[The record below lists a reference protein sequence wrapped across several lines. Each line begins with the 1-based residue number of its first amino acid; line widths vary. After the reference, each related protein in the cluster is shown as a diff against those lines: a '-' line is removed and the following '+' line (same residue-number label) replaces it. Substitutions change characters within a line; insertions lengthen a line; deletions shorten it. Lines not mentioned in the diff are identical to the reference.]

1 MGAVK
6 FKVGNYAAYTGL
18 STKDNDTLYF
28 ITDAKKIF
36 KGATD
41 VTENIVVVTTDFPT
55 FANAFEDKLYIKPS
69 TLEVKTK
76 ISGQEA
82 WTVLVPGYVTAG
94 TDVLTAN
101 GAKIPTTQA
110 LIDYVTTTAN
120 SILTNFFAAKKTLA
134 AYGITDAKIE
144 NGTITLGNATITPIP
159 VVTGETGEVPKFKSD
174 GTLESTGFT
183 LGKSVPADA
192 VFTDT
197 TYSTATQSADG
208 LMSSSDKTKLDG
220 IETGANKTIVDSSLS
235 ATSENP
241 VQNKVVKSALD
252 NKLETSL
259 KGAVNGLAE
268 LDSTGKVPSTQ
279 LPSYV
284 DDVIEGY
291 YYNSKFYKESTHT
304 NEITGETGKIYVNL
318 GEGTDQNKTY
328 RWSGSAFV
336 VISETLAL
344 GETSSTAYR
353 GDRGKTA
360 YDHSQVTSGNPHNVT
375 KSEVG
380 LGNVTNDKQV
390 KAISSSTNG
399 NVVTFGGTDGAT
411 VADSGKKI
419 ISSTPMGNANTDIP
433 TANVVADAI
442 STAIASKVDEIS
454 ATAGDIITAGSDGAI
469 ADSGVT
475 IAKYDSSTY
484 ATMGT
489 SNTAVPTEKLVSDAI
504 TSKATNILGTGTAD
518 QVVTSTTTGVQRS
531 GKTIGGSTLAGSPD
545 ADTLATEAA
554 VSAGLS
560 PKANKLTSSAST
572 HVLVG
577 SAGGDLADSGK
588 TIGGSTLAGTP
599 SADVLATEA
608 AVSAAIT
615 SSISWESIS

>member
-18 STKDNDTLYF
+18 TTKDNDTLYF

-36 KGATD
+36 KGTTD
-41 VTENIVVVTTDFPT
+41 VTENVVVVTNEFPT

-76 ISGQEA
+76 IGSEGT
-82 WTVLVPGYVTAG
+82 WTVLIPGYVTSD
-94 TDVLTAN
+94 TDVTTPN
-101 GAKIPTTQA
+101 GAKIPTVQA
-110 LIDYVTTTAN
+110 LIDYVSNQFTEKT
-120 SILTNFFAAKKTLA
+120 TLA
-134 AYGITDAKIE
+134 DYGITDAYIAG
-144 NGTITLGNATITPIP
+144 GTITLGSDSITPIP
-159 VVTGETGEVPKFKSD
+159 AVNSATDGEIPKFTFD
-174 GTLESTGFT
+174 GTLESSGFT
-183 LGKSVPADA
+183 LGTSVPADA

-197 TYSTATQSADG
+197 TYDEATTSSNG
-208 LMSSSDKTKLDG
+208 LMSSSDKSKLDG
-220 IETGANKTIVDSSLS
+220 IEDNATCVIVDSSIS
-235 ATSENP
+235 GTSDNP
-241 VQNKVVKSALD
+241 VQNSAIYNALAGKLD
-252 NKLETSL
+252 TSL
-259 KGAVNGLAE
+259 KGAANGLAE

-291 YYNSKFYKESTHT
+291 YYNSKFYKESAHT

-360 YDHSQVTSGNPHNVT
+360 YDHSQVTTGNPHNVT

-390 KAISSSTNG
+390 KAINSSTNG

-419 ISSTPMGNANTDIP
+419 ISSTPMGTASTDIP

-608 AVSAAIT
+608 AVSAAII